1 MRHITLF
8 LACVL
13 LSTSVSFAQNYVVVD
28 SEKIF
33 KSIDSYNQALESLD
47 QLAEIYQKE
56 VDLKFEQVETLYQNY
71 VARKSSLSQDSRQ
84 SYEEQ
89 ILKREAEAVEYQDS
103 IFAEDGELFKRRIEL
118 IAPIQERVFAA
129 IKSYADANGFDMV
142 MDLASNPTMLYYNS
156 KIDRSEA
163 IIELLKN

>member
-1 MRHITLF
+1 M
-8 LACVL
+8 
-13 LSTSVSFAQNYVVVD
+13 
-28 SEKIF
+28 
-33 KSIDSYNQALESLD
+33 
-47 QLAEIYQKE
+47 
-56 VDLKFEQVETLYQNY
+56 
-71 VARKSSLSQDSRQ
+71 
-84 SYEEQ
+84 
-89 ILKREAEAVEYQDS
+89 KREAEAVEYQDS